1 MLGNLKLMCY
11 SECVEVASLSEEI
24 CPVAEAAKLLGDKWT
39 LIVLRDLAY
48 GARRFKELEQSG
60 EGISPSMLAA
70 RLRQLEEEGIVTRT
84 SYNEI
89 PPRVEYELT
98 EKGRDALQVVEALR
112 TYGTRWLIPSQSI
125 IASSTLH

>member
-1 MLGNLKLMCY
+1 M
-11 SECVEVASLSEEI
+11 SEEQ

-39 LIVLRDLAY
+39 LIILRDLAD

-89 PPRVEYELT
+89 PPRVEYALT

-112 TYGTRWLIPSQSI
+112 TYGTRWLISPESKIVSP
-125 IASSTLH
+125 APH